1 MTIFIMFSFLF
12 VVRSEKGNNTYLR
25 EAQDD
30 DLSEHSS
37 FLDAP
42 ARVTK
47 CHSVLLLAQFPLA
60 RSSDYDLWARNRID

>member
-25 EAQDD
+25 EA
-30 DLSEHSS
+30 LYSEHSS

-47 CHSVLLLAQFPLA
+47 CHPVLLLAQFPLA
-60 RSSDYDLWARNRID
+60 RSSDYDLWTRNRID

>member
-1 MTIFIMFSFLF
+1 M
-12 VVRSEKGNNTYLR
+12 YLR
-25 EAQDD
+25 EALYN

-42 ARVTK
+42 ARVTT

-60 RSSDYDLWARNRID
+60 RSSDYDLWTRSRID